1 MRTKLIVVLAVLV
14 QTAWAQETI
23 KIRKPLSQEEQTS
36 MATLAGLYSGSCS
49 YTQLLAGKKI
59 RISNNKDG
67 RYTIIRFNTTFS
79 DRGVTRVVGNSG
91 DSLNAPLLEMLDKYY
106 IAGSNKRTRLW
117 IDPIVAVDNI
127 TKDTLLLNPIVIEVK
142 GK

>member
-79 DRGVTRVVGNSG
+79 DRVVGNSG

-117 IDPIVAVDNI
+117 IEPIVAVDNI